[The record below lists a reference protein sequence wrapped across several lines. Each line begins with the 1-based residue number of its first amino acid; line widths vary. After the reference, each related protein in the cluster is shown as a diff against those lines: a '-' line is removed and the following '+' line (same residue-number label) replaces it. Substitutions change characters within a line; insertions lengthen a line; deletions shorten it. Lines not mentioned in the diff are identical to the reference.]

1 MFNLKKILVPTDF
14 SEYSQRA
21 VEHAADIAAKYKG
34 KVILLHVVEE
44 NIKECAINYLVDYCI
59 SDDFV
64 TKFEREIMKSSN
76 ERLQKQVDNLK
87 DSKKVDIDYMI
98 KKGDPADVILEEQV
112 KTGAD
117 LLVLAP
123 YGNMGAAK
131 YSIGGITDKVVRT
144 ATCNVMVS
152 KI

>member
-1 MFNLKKILVPTDF
+1 MFAPKKILVPTDF
-14 SEYSQRA
+14 SEYSDKA
-21 VEHAADIAAKYKG
+21 VEHAADIAARYKG
-34 KVILLHVVEE
+34 KVVVLHVVEE
-44 NIKECAINYLVDYCI
+44 NVKECAINYLVDYCI

-64 TKFEREIMKSSN
+64 AKFEREIMKSSN

-87 DSKKVDIDYMI
+87 DAKKVDIGYLI

-123 YGNMGAAK
+123 YGSTGAAK
-131 YSIGGITDKVVRT
+131 YAIGGVTDKVVRT
-144 ATCNVMVS
+144 AKCNVMVN
-152 KI
+152 KV